1 MDVFPT
7 ILHLIDC
14 EDYYWNGFGV
24 NLLDL
29 TARQYR
35 PITESDAYELSDKL
49 IRSNSL
55 KSHTIE

>member
-1 MDVFPT
+1 MYTVSP
-7 ILHLIDC
+7 H
-14 EDYYWNGFGV
+14 WNGFGV
-24 NLLDL
+24 NLLDP

-49 IRSNSL
+49 IRSNYL